1 MAKRSR
7 ISFDPEDPE
16 MKRVIDEIAQEYD
29 IPPGDVMNLATLE
42 IIDAIA
48 KGRIS
53 LDQFLEDSRL
63 PRYKKRLNLSSLLKR
78 FRNQRGG

>member
-16 MKRVIDEIAQEYD
+16 IKRVINEIAQEYD

-42 IIDAIA
+42 IIEAIA
-48 KGRIS
+48 TGSIS
-53 LDQFLEDSRL
+53 LDSFLEDSRL
-63 PRYKKRLNLSSLLKR
+63 PRYKKRLNLGPLLRR
-78 FRNQRGG
+78 FRNRRGD